1 MLLIVAPALAV
12 SANLLA
18 VGRIPDRAFV
28 AAGLTVALALAAWG
42 LRAVTFSG
50 ACAGLFLTFVL
61 CFTGG
66 PAALAVVAT
75 VFFLTFASTRLG
87 LSRKLRFGLSEPRE
101 GRRASQIF
109 ANLGAA
115 ALCAAPVIY
124 YARSGRPLFIGVVA
138 ALAEAAADTVSSEI
152 GQSFAIRPVLI
163 TTFRRVAPGTNGGV
177 TPIGTAAGIIAAL
190 CVCYVATA
198 TRLIPY
204 HWFGIAFV
212 AAVLGM
218 FLDSLLGATLERPNR
233 LGNDSVNFS
242 SSAFS
247 AFFAIGL
254 WFLTLR
260 LS

>member
-1 MLLIVAPALAV
+1 MLLIVAQALDV
-12 SANLLA
+12 STNLLA
-18 VGRIPDRAFV
+18 VGRVPDKAFV

-66 PAALAVVAT
+66 PAALAVVT
-75 VFFLTFASTRLG
+75 VLFLLTFASTLG
-87 LSRKLRFGLSEPRE
+87 FSRKLRFALSEPHE

-115 ALCAAPVIY
+115 ALCAAPIIY
-124 YARSGRPLFIGVVA
+124 YARSGHPLLIGVVA
-138 ALAEAAADTVSSEI
+138 ALAEATADTVSSEV

-163 TTFRRVAPGTNGGV
+163 TTFRRVAPGTNGGI
-177 TPIGTAAGIIAAL
+177 TPIGTLAGMIAAF
-190 CVCYVATA
+190 CVCYVATS
-198 TRLIPY
+198 TRLIPD
-204 HWFGIAFV
+204 HWFWIAFG

-218 FLDSLLGATLERPNR
+218 FLDSLLGATLERPDR
-233 LGNDSVNFS
+233 LGNDSVNFA

-247 AFFAIGL
+247 AFVAIGL

-260 LS
+260 L